1 MMKKHVV
8 LIALLLAAGALPA
21 QYTAQGNFM
30 MGTTL
35 GFSAASSTI
44 TQDKGSGDVATE
56 NPTYTQFSF
65 APSVGY
71 FVIDN
76 LALGIGLD
84 YTFNQIKNKSRS
96 TNKDSDLLFGPFA
109 RYYLPVSDDM
119 SFFLE
124 ANFGF
129 GNSSDNQEVGGV
141 PQNINTNIFAVG
153 IGPGFTIFSSEAVGI
168 ETLVKYNF
176 ARSDFDTSIG
186 GVRAKTTTKTNQF
199 DFSVGFRFY
208 FTALAKA
215 EGPKARMY

>member
-1 MMKKHVV
+1 MKKPVV
-8 LIALLLAAGALPA
+8 LIAFLLSVGTLLG

-35 GFSAASSTI
+35 GFSAATSTI
-44 TQDKGSGDVATE
+44 TQDYGTGDVAKE
-56 NPTYTQFSF
+56 NPTYTQFSI
-65 APSVGY
+65 APSIGY
-71 FVIDN
+71 FLIDN

-84 YTFNQIKNKSRS
+84 YTFNQVKNKSQA

-109 RYYLPVSDDM
+109 RYYIPMTEDM

-129 GNSSDNQEVGGV
+129 GNSSDDQEVGGV
-141 PQNINTNIFAVG
+141 PQNISTNIFAVG
-153 IGPGFTIFSSEAVGI
+153 VGPGFTIFSSAAVGI

-176 ARSDFDTSIG
+176 ARSDFDTNIG
-186 GVRAKTTTKTNQF
+186 GVRAKTTTETNQF

-208 FTALAKA
+208 FTALTKA
-215 EGPKARMY
+215 EGPSPRLY